1 MRLEGTVQYG
11 APVATTFFC
20 VAIHPQVEECDTT
33 LEITSGRGAR
43 FNYADDKKLV
53 GLPDEHVWPAVH
65 AFRTYTKALEA
76 RFDNVDARIYSADM
90 EAARSSTCRSD
101 RHGMFAG
108 LHMRGKAEELH
119 EVVDASLSKFLS
131 AKPNNRYA
139 TAVREAWGRLQHWG
153 TDGHLSDA
161 DAHVIEREA
170 EAASGWQKELRAFLD
185 HANSSRLQNEVD
197 TLPVSCRERILFGQL
212 NAASDMQMVAIPT
225 ARTVMTLHELRE
237 TPSAISVFTIWV
249 SLYAG
254 RWMTSSSGQCHG
266 NNTVP
271 MDDLKDM
278 LPDAELSLP
287 AFNVVTGS
295 YDHGPM
301 EPTLLEIKTM
311 PYMSKYNAVPPATA
325 VDRFERSAPLG
336 DIHRGLAMRDAACH
350 NTEPGQNG
358 PL

>member
-11 APVATTFFC
+11 APVVTTFFC

-76 RFDNVDARIYSADM
+76 RFDNVDARIYSADIAWRPRGVRPRPAPTYRARGPSWM
-90 EAARSSTCRSD
+90 ATTGSRSSMCRLD

-119 EVVDASLSKFLS
+119 EVVDANLSKFLS
-131 AKPNNRYA
+131 AKPNNR
-139 TAVREAWGRLQHWG
+139 
-153 TDGHLSDA
+153 DA

-170 EAASGWQKELRAFLD
+170 EAASGWQKELSAFLD

-237 TPSAISVFTIWV
+237 VA
-249 SLYAG
+249 A
-254 RWMTSSSGQCHG
+254 
-266 NNTVP
+266 
-271 MDDLKDM
+271 
-278 LPDAELSLP
+278 AELSLP

-336 DIHRGLAMRDAACH
+336 DIHQGLAMRDAACH
-350 NTEPGQNG
+350 NTETGQNG